1 MHSLRSTRRSLN
13 SCEKRPLFRYFSF
26 IFYFFLTFRS
36 RGVIIKATHT
46 GKSDFLKKEISMKFC
61 TNCGN
66 QIADDAAFCPSCGS
80 SATNN
85 AAPTTTYAT
94 PVAADEVNIGLC
106 VVSALIPLFGII
118 FWALKY
124 KETPKKA
131 KACGITA
138 IVAWVIS
145 FVLGL
150 ILSVVS
156 SLLLSGLYI

>member
-1 MHSLRSTRRSLN
+1 
-13 SCEKRPLFRYFSF
+13 
-26 IFYFFLTFRS
+26 
-36 RGVIIKATHT
+36 
-46 GKSDFLKKEISMKFC
+46 MKFC

-66 QIADDAAFCPSCGS
+66 QIADDAAFCPSCGA

-85 AAPTTTYAT
+85 AAPTTTTYAAA
-94 PVAADEVNIGLC
+94 PAVADEVNIGLC

-118 FWALKY
+118 YWALKY

-138 IVAWVIS
+138 IVAWVVSILLS
-145 FVLGL
+145 V

-156 SLLLSGLYI
+156 SLLLSGLYL